1 MAQLIMNW
9 HNDGT
14 VPVFPVFPEGVSLKR
29 LPDLTDGPTQWLDII
44 RFMEQK
50 EKTEV
55 PYEVFEK
62 SLLKHLDFDEN
73 LCFFLAVKGE
83 IAATITVICH
93 REQRQGYIHMV
104 ACKPSF
110 RGMGLGHLLNDVAV
124 YTLKQEGM
132 KTAYLTTDDWRLA
145 AIKTY
150 LKAGFVPDKESNPDF
165 AERWKDVAA
174 ALNLKNQ

>member
-9 HNDGT
+9 KNDGT
-14 VPVFPVFPEGVSLKR
+14 APIAPSFPEGISLKR
-29 LPDLTDGPTQWLDII
+29 LTDLSDGPAQWLDII
-44 RFMEQK
+44 RFMEQT
-50 EKTEV
+50 EKGEV

-104 ACKPSF
+104 ACKPHF

-124 YTLKQEGM
+124 YTLKKEGM
-132 KTAYLTTDDWRLA
+132 ETAYLTTDDWRLA
-145 AIKTY
+145 AIQTY
-150 LKAGFVPDKESNPDF
+150 RKAGFVPDEESSPDF
-165 AERWKDVAA
+165 AERWQAVYA
-174 ALNLKNQ
+174 ALDRKNQ